1 MMAHKNTFFPVKKTC
16 NFRGNLFHIDSP
28 QIMGIINLTPDS
40 FYQGSRIN
48 SHEELVLRAET
59 MLKEGAHI
67 LDIGACSTRP
77 GAEQPDEDTERRR
90 LFPALQVLRKNF
102 PDAVLSVDTWRA
114 SIAKEAVYEYGV
126 DMINDISAGNMDPAM
141 FQTVA
146 ECKVPYLMMHMQGTP
161 QTMQKNPVY
170 QDVVQ
175 DILAFFARKTEEL
188 VRKYHVHDIFID
200 PGFGFGKTLEHNYIL
215 LENLDA
221 FRILGFPIA
230 AGISRKSMVHRIL
243 VCTPEEALNG
253 TTVLHTIALL
263 RGASV
268 LRVHDV
274 KPASEAIRLLNF
286 LKKANTDQ
294 KGK

>member
-1 MMAHKNTFFPVKKTC
+1 MAHKNTFFPVKKTC
-16 NFRGNLFHIDSP
+16 NFRGKLVHIDSP
-28 QIMGIINLTPDS
+28 LIMGIINLTPDS
-40 FYQGSRIN
+40 FYQGSRVN
-48 SHEELVLRAET
+48 SHEELILRAET

-126 DMINDISAGNMDPAM
+126 DMINDISAGNMDPDM

-146 ECKVPYLMMHMQGTP
+146 ECKIPYLLMHMQGTP

-175 DILAFFARKTEEL
+175 DILAFFALKTEEL

-221 FRILGFPIA
+221 FRILGFPVV
-230 AGISRKSMVHRIL
+230 AGISRKSMIHRIL
-243 VCTPEEALNG
+243 ACTPEEALNG

-274 KPASEAIRLLNF
+274 KPASEAIRLVSF

>member
-1 MMAHKNTFFPVKKTC
+1 MAHKNTFFPVKKTC
-16 NFRGNLFHIDSP
+16 NFRGKLVQIDSP
-28 QIMGIINLTPDS
+28 LIMGIINLTPDS
-40 FYQGSRIN
+40 FYQGSRVN
-48 SHEELVLRAET
+48 SHEELILRAET

-126 DMINDISAGNMDPAM
+126 DMINDISAGNMDPDM

-146 ECKVPYLMMHMQGTP
+146 ECKIPYLLMHMQGTP

-175 DILAFFARKTEEL
+175 DILAFFALKTEEL

-221 FRILGFPIA
+221 FRILGFPVV
-230 AGISRKSMVHRIL
+230 AGISRKSMIHRIL
-243 VCTPEEALNG
+243 ACTPEEALNG

-274 KPASEAIRLLNF
+274 KPASEAIRLVSFLN
-286 LKKANTDQ
+286 KANTDQ

>member
-16 NFRGNLFHIDSP
+16 NFRGKLVQIDSP
-28 QIMGIINLTPDS
+28 LIMGIINLTPDS
-40 FYQGSRIN
+40 FYQGSRVN
-48 SHEELVLRAET
+48 SHEELILRAET

-146 ECKVPYLMMHMQGTP
+146 ECKVPYLLMHMQGTP

-175 DILAFFARKTEEL
+175 DILSFFALKTEEL

-221 FRILGFPIA
+221 FRILGFPVV
-230 AGISRKSMVHRIL
+230 AGISRKSMIHRIL
-243 VCTPEEALNG
+243 ACTPEEALNG

-274 KPASEAIRLLNF
+274 KPASEAIRLVSF

>member
-28 QIMGIINLTPDS
+28 LIMGIINLTPDS

-175 DILAFFARKTEEL
+175 DILVFFARKTEEL

-243 VCTPEEALNG
+243 ACTPEEALNG

-274 KPASEAIRLLNF
+274 KPASEAIRLVSF

>member
-16 NFRGNLFHIDSP
+16 NFRGKLVHIDSP
-28 QIMGIINLTPDS
+28 LILGIINLTPDS
-40 FYQGSRIN
+40 FYQGSRVN
-48 SHEELVLRAET
+48 SHEELILRAET

-126 DMINDISAGNMDPAM
+126 DMINDISAGNMDPDM

-146 ECKVPYLMMHMQGTP
+146 ECKVPYLLMHMQGTP

-175 DILAFFARKTEEL
+175 DILSFFALKTEEL
-188 VRKYHVHDIFID
+188 VRKYHVHDIFVD

-221 FRILGFPIA
+221 FRILGFPVV
-230 AGISRKSMVHRIL
+230 AGISRKSMIHRIL
-243 VCTPEEALNG
+243 ACTPEEALNG

-274 KPASEAIRLLNF
+274 KPASEAIRLVSF

>member
-1 MMAHKNTFFPVKKTC
+1 MAHKNTFFPVKKTC
-16 NFRGNLFHIDSP
+16 NFRGKLVHIDSP
-28 QIMGIINLTPDS
+28 LIMGIINLTPDS
-40 FYQGSRIN
+40 FYQGSRVN
-48 SHEELVLRAET
+48 SHEELILRAET

-126 DMINDISAGNMDPAM
+126 DMINDISAGNMDPDM

-146 ECKVPYLMMHMQGTP
+146 ECKVPYLLMHMQGTP

-175 DILAFFARKTEEL
+175 DILAFFALKTEEL

-221 FRILGFPIA
+221 FRILGFPVV
-230 AGISRKSMVHRIL
+230 AGISRKSMIHRIL
-243 VCTPEEALNG
+243 ACTPEEALNG

-274 KPASEAIRLLNF
+274 KPASEAIRLVSF

>member
-1 MMAHKNTFFPVKKTC
+1 MAHKNTFFPVKKTC
-16 NFRGNLFHIDSP
+16 NFRGKLVHIDSP
-28 QIMGIINLTPDS
+28 LIMGIINLTPDS
-40 FYQGSRIN
+40 FYQGSRVN
-48 SHEELVLRAET
+48 SHEELILRAET

-126 DMINDISAGNMDPAM
+126 DMINDISAGNMDPDM

-146 ECKVPYLMMHMQGTP
+146 ECKVPYLLMHMQGTP

-175 DILAFFARKTEEL
+175 DILSFFALKTEEL

-221 FRILGFPIA
+221 FRILGFPVV
-230 AGISRKSMVHRIL
+230 AGISRKSMIHRIL
-243 VCTPEEALNG
+243 ACTPEEALNG

-274 KPASEAIRLLNF
+274 KPASEAIRLVSFLN
-286 LKKANTDQ
+286 KANTDQ

>member
-1 MMAHKNTFFPVKKTC
+1 MAHKNTFFPVKKTC
-16 NFRGNLFHIDSP
+16 NFRGKLVQIDSP
-28 QIMGIINLTPDS
+28 LIMGIINLTPDS
-40 FYQGSRIN
+40 FYQGSRVN
-48 SHEELVLRAET
+48 SHEELILRAET

-114 SIAKEAVYEYGV
+114 SIAKEAIYEYGV
-126 DMINDISAGNMDPAM
+126 DMINDISAGNMDPDM

-146 ECKVPYLMMHMQGTP
+146 ECKVPYLLMHMQGTP

-175 DILAFFARKTEEL
+175 DILSFFALKTEEL
-188 VRKYHVHDIFID
+188 VRKYHVHDIFVD

-221 FRILGFPIA
+221 FRILGFPVV
-230 AGISRKSMVHRIL
+230 AGISRKSMIHRIL
-243 VCTPEEALNG
+243 ACTPEEALNG

-274 KPASEAIRLLNF
+274 KPASEAIRLVSFLN
-286 LKKANTDQ
+286 KANTDQ

>member
-16 NFRGNLFHIDSP
+16 NFRGKLVQIDSP
-28 QIMGIINLTPDS
+28 LIMGIINLTPDS
-40 FYQGSRIN
+40 FYQGSRVN
-48 SHEELVLRAET
+48 SHEELILRAET

-146 ECKVPYLMMHMQGTP
+146 ECKVPYLLMHMQGTP

-175 DILAFFARKTEEL
+175 DILSFFALKTEEL
-188 VRKYHVHDIFID
+188 VRKYHVHDIFVD

-221 FRILGFPIA
+221 FRILGFPVV
-230 AGISRKSMVHRIL
+230 AGISRKSMIHRIL
-243 VCTPEEALNG
+243 ACTPEEALNG

-274 KPASEAIRLLNF
+274 KPASEAIRLVSFLN
-286 LKKANTDQ
+286 KANTDQ

>member
-1 MMAHKNTFFPVKKTC
+1 MAHKNTFFPVKKTC
-16 NFRGNLFHIDSP
+16 NFRGKLVQIDSP
-28 QIMGIINLTPDS
+28 LIMGIINLTPDS
-40 FYQGSRIN
+40 FYQGSRVN
-48 SHEELVLRAET
+48 SHEELILRAET

-146 ECKVPYLMMHMQGTP
+146 ECKVPYLLMHMQGTP

-175 DILAFFARKTEEL
+175 DILSFFALKTEEL
-188 VRKYHVHDIFID
+188 VRKYHVHDIFVD

-221 FRILGFPIA
+221 FRILGFPVV
-230 AGISRKSMVHRIL
+230 AGISRKSMIHRIL
-243 VCTPEEALNG
+243 ACTPEEALNG

-274 KPASEAIRLLNF
+274 KPASEAIRLVSFLN
-286 LKKANTDQ
+286 KANTDQ

>member
-1 MMAHKNTFFPVKKTC
+1 MAHKNTFFPVKKTC
-16 NFRGNLFHIDSP
+16 NFRGKLVHIDSP
-28 QIMGIINLTPDS
+28 LIMGIINLTPDS
-40 FYQGSRIN
+40 FYQGSLVN
-48 SHEELVLRAET
+48 SHEELILRAET

-126 DMINDISAGNMDPAM
+126 DMINDISAGNMDPDM

-146 ECKVPYLMMHMQGTP
+146 ECKVPYLLMHMQGTP

-170 QDVVQ
+170 QDAVQ
-175 DILAFFARKTEEL
+175 DILSFFALKTEEL

-221 FRILGFPIA
+221 FRILGFPVV
-230 AGISRKSMVHRIL
+230 AGISRKSMIHRIL
-243 VCTPEEALNG
+243 ACTPEEALNG

-274 KPASEAIRLLNF
+274 KPASEAIRLVSF

>member
-16 NFRGNLFHIDSP
+16 NFRGKLVQIDSP
-28 QIMGIINLTPDS
+28 LIMGIINLTPDS
-40 FYQGSRIN
+40 FYQGSRVN
-48 SHEELVLRAET
+48 SHEELILRAET

-114 SIAKEAVYEYGV
+114 SIAKEAIYEYGV
-126 DMINDISAGNMDPAM
+126 DMINDISAGNMDPDM

-146 ECKVPYLMMHMQGTP
+146 ECKVPYLLMHMQGTP

-175 DILAFFARKTEEL
+175 DILSFFALKTEEL
-188 VRKYHVHDIFID
+188 VRKYHVHDIFVD

-221 FRILGFPIA
+221 FRILGFPVV
-230 AGISRKSMVHRIL
+230 AGISRKSMIHRIL
-243 VCTPEEALNG
+243 ACTPEEALNG

-274 KPASEAIRLLNF
+274 KPASEAIRLVSFLN
-286 LKKANTDQ
+286 KANTDQ

>member
-1 MMAHKNTFFPVKKTC
+1 MAHKNTFFPVKKTC
-16 NFRGNLFHIDSP
+16 NFRGKLVHIDSP
-28 QIMGIINLTPDS
+28 LIMGIINLTPDS
-40 FYQGSRIN
+40 FYQGSRVN
-48 SHEELVLRAET
+48 SHEELILRAET

-126 DMINDISAGNMDPAM
+126 DMINDISAGNMDPDM

-146 ECKVPYLMMHMQGTP
+146 ECKVPYLLMHMQGTP

-175 DILAFFARKTEEL
+175 DILSFFALKTEEL
-188 VRKYHVHDIFID
+188 VRKYHVHDIFVD

-221 FRILGFPIA
+221 FRILGFPVV
-230 AGISRKSMVHRIL
+230 AGISRKSMIHRIL
-243 VCTPEEALNG
+243 ACTPEEALNG

-274 KPASEAIRLLNF
+274 KPASEAIRLVSFLN
-286 LKKANTDQ
+286 KANTDQ

>member
-16 NFRGNLFHIDSP
+16 NFRGKLVHIDSP
-28 QIMGIINLTPDS
+28 LIMGIINLTPDS
-40 FYQGSRIN
+40 FYQGSRVN
-48 SHEELVLRAET
+48 SHEELILRAET

-126 DMINDISAGNMDPAM
+126 DMINDISAGNMDPDM

-146 ECKVPYLMMHMQGTP
+146 ECKVPYLLMHMQGTP

-175 DILAFFARKTEEL
+175 DILSFFALKTEEL

-221 FRILGFPIA
+221 FRILGFPVV
-230 AGISRKSMVHRIL
+230 AGISRKSMIHRIL
-243 VCTPEEALNG
+243 ACTPEEALNG

-274 KPASEAIRLLNF
+274 KPASEAIRLVSFLN
-286 LKKANTDQ
+286 KANTDQ

>member
-16 NFRGNLFHIDSP
+16 NFRGKLVHIDSP
-28 QIMGIINLTPDS
+28 LIMGIINLTPDS
-40 FYQGSRIN
+40 FYQGSRVN
-48 SHEELVLRAET
+48 SHEELILRAET

-126 DMINDISAGNMDPAM
+126 DMINDISAGNMDPDM

-146 ECKVPYLMMHMQGTP
+146 ECKVPYLLMHMQGTP

-175 DILAFFARKTEEL
+175 DILSFFALKTEEL
-188 VRKYHVHDIFID
+188 VRKYHVHDIFVD

-221 FRILGFPIA
+221 FRILGFPVV
-230 AGISRKSMVHRIL
+230 AGISRKSMIHRIL
-243 VCTPEEALNG
+243 ACTPEEALNG

-274 KPASEAIRLLNF
+274 KPASEAIRLVSFLN
-286 LKKANTDQ
+286 KANTDQ

>member
-16 NFRGNLFHIDSP
+16 NFRGKLVHIDSP
-28 QIMGIINLTPDS
+28 LIMGIINLTPDS
-40 FYQGSRIN
+40 FYQGSRVN
-48 SHEELVLRAET
+48 SHEELILRAET

-126 DMINDISAGNMDPAM
+126 DMINDISAGNMDPDM

-146 ECKVPYLMMHMQGTP
+146 ECKVPYLLMHMQGTP

-170 QDVVQ
+170 QDAVQ
-175 DILAFFARKTEEL
+175 DILSFFALKTEEL

-221 FRILGFPIA
+221 FRILGFPVV
-230 AGISRKSMVHRIL
+230 AGISRKSMIHRIL
-243 VCTPEEALNG
+243 ACTPEEALNG

-274 KPASEAIRLLNF
+274 KPASEAIRLVSF

>member
-16 NFRGNLFHIDSP
+16 NFRGKLVHIDSP
-28 QIMGIINLTPDS
+28 LIMGIINLTPDS
-40 FYQGSRIN
+40 FYQGSRVN
-48 SHEELVLRAET
+48 SHEELILRAET

-126 DMINDISAGNMDPAM
+126 DMINDISAGNMDPDM

-146 ECKVPYLMMHMQGTP
+146 ECKIPYLLMHMQGTP

-175 DILAFFARKTEEL
+175 DILAFFALKTEEL

-221 FRILGFPIA
+221 FRILGFPVV
-230 AGISRKSMVHRIL
+230 AGISRKSMIHRIL
-243 VCTPEEALNG
+243 ACTPEEALNG

-274 KPASEAIRLLNF
+274 KPASEAIRLVSFLN
-286 LKKANTDQ
+286 KANTDQ